1 MGDMTEETAAEF
13 VKPNGAAGLGHKV
26 EIIAYD
32 DLLRPNLTN
41 KGLVKGLIEIGAVV
55 LIVGLPGCGKTFL
68 ALDLALSVASG
79 LPFLGH
85 KVIRGRVV
93 YVAAEAGKS
102 IRNRVAA
109 WHREH
114 DAADEVD
121 FAAVVSPVDLGHHK
135 QGKESGA
142 TALLRAIEE
151 SGGANTLI
159 IDTVSR
165 ALAGANENS
174 PDDMGG
180 FIYVL
185 DKLREKLGCT
195 IIVVHHLGKDAS
207 RGARG
212 HSNLYG
218 AVDTELVIEKRD
230 DASVITNTKQRDME
244 LAEEKAFVLRSVQLG
259 LDQDGDPVTS
269 CVVDPADYVPPKK
282 EKEPTGN
289 AKSMLDVLVNLV
301 AAHGQLMEC
310 GMRGVQVEVWRKAV
324 EEGIFNGQ
332 KNARS
337 SWKRGYERLIGENRV
352 ISDEG
357 GYVSPAVAGIRDEV
371 PF

>member
-1 MGDMTEETAAEF
+1 MVELTEETEAELGAR
-13 VKPNGAAGLGHKV
+13 PNGAAGLAHKV

-32 DLLRPNLTN
+32 DLLQPNLTN
-41 KGLVKGLIEIGAVV
+41 KGLVKGLIEIGTAA

-85 KVIRGRVV
+85 KVIRGRVI

-109 WHREH
+109 WHQEH
-114 DAADEVD
+114 DADEVD
-121 FAAVVSPVDLGHHK
+121 FAAVVSPVDLGHHT
-135 QGKESGA
+135 QHKESGA
-142 TALLRAIEE
+142 TVLLRAIEE
-151 SGGANTLI
+151 SGGADVMI

-174 PDDMGG
+174 PDDMGA
-180 FIYVL
+180 FVYVL

-212 HSNLYG
+212 HSLLYG
-218 AVDTELVIEKRD
+218 AVDTELIIEKRD

-269 CVVDPADYVPPKK
+269 CVVDLADYVPPKK

-289 AKSMLDVLVNLV
+289 TKSMLDVLVNLV
-301 AAHGQLMEC
+301 ATHGQLMEC

-324 EEGIFNGQ
+324 EEGIFSGQ

-357 GYVSPAVAGIRDEV
+357 GYVSPAVAGIRDDV
-371 PF
+371 TF